1 MIARFLTR
9 YAVTRCAFAALIALA
24 TIGLAKPAAAANN
37 NPSPA
42 AMLIAKQIVEVKG
55 VKTMFD
61 PVVRGVVEK
70 AKSVFMQTNFMWSK
84 DINEVATIMH
94 RDYDSRVSEL
104 VDATARIYAEHFSE
118 AELRQILTFY
128 QSPLG
133 QKMIVEEPK
142 AVDES
147 MVGAAKWA
155 DNLSEDVMAKMRSEM
170 KKRGHEM

>member
-1 MIARFLTR
+1 MIARFSPR
-9 YAVTRCAFAALIALA
+9 QAAISAVMVALFAFAA
-24 TIGLAKPAAAANN
+24 IGMAAPARAAN

-42 AMLIAKQIVEVKG
+42 AMLLAKQIVEIKG
-55 VKTMFD
+55 VKKMFD
-61 PVVRGVVEK
+61 PVVSGVVEK
-70 AKSVFMQTNFMWSK
+70 AKSVFMQTNFMWAK
-84 DINEVATIMH
+84 DINEVAANMH
-94 RDYDSRVSEL
+94 RDYDGRVTEL

-118 AELRQILTFY
+118 PELKQILTFY

-155 DNLSEDVMAKMRSEM
+155 DNLSEDVMAKMRTEM